1 MDSRGTHLYIFYNTP
16 NTMARTLYTSEA
28 DIELSSRDISLHHS
42 RNKSDITKKSK
53 NLVKFIMDW
62 LWTIYFNIYK
72 R

>member
-1 MDSRGTHLYIFYNTP
+1 
-16 NTMARTLYTSEA
+16 MARTLYISEA

-62 LWTIYFNIYK
+62 LRTTYFDTYK